1 MTATPVRGY
10 LYQLAAIGCW
20 TSLPWLPLIRQPT
33 LILAGDDDPIIPG
46 VNATIMSRL
55 LPRATLHRYA
65 GGHLALLT
73 EAGELAPIIDQFLD
87 QRRPGNGG
95 RRN

>member
-1 MTATPVRGY
+1 
-10 LYQLAAIGCW
+10 
-20 TSLPWLPLIRQPT
+20 LPLIRQPT

-55 LPRATLHRYA
+55 LPHATLHRYR

-73 EAGELAPIIDQFLD
+73 EADELAPIIDRFLD
-87 QRRPGNGG
+87 ENRADQKRAVPSRPGNGG
-95 RRN
+95 RSN